1 MLGVLVVKLS
11 RKAKICVMASL
22 YWWTACRVGGGAVET
37 SEDSEEK
44 WPKRTRML
52 GPDRYV
58 PRLHD
63 IPLAELSAAGFRGLI
78 IDLDNTLLGF
88 RETELA
94 AEHLAWIAQAHA
106 QGFLMVMVSNNFS
119 DRARGVAHRLGIG
132 CIPNAL
138 KPLPFGFMRAL
149 KQLGLPRKHV
159 AVVGDQFFTDILGAK
174 LCGNLYT
181 ILTEP
186 IETHDF
192 PITKM
197 FRMLER
203 FVLPARRR

>member
-1 MLGVLVVKLS
+1 
-11 RKAKICVMASL
+11 MASL
-22 YWWTACRVGGGAVET
+22 YWWTGCWDGEGAVET

-63 IPLAELSAAGFRGLI
+63 IPLAELNAAGFRGLI

-88 RETELA
+88 GQTELA
-94 AEHLAWIAQAHA
+94 AEHLAWIAQAHDR
-106 QGFLMVMVSNNFS
+106 GFLMVMVSNNFC
-119 DRARGVAHRLGIG
+119 DRARGVASNLGIG

-138 KPLPFGFMRAL
+138 KPLPFGFLRAL
-149 KQLGLPRKHV
+149 KLLGLPRKQV
-159 AVVGDQFFTDILGAK
+159 AVVGDQFFTDVLGAK

-186 IETHDF
+186 IETRDF

-203 FVLPARRR
+203 FVLPQRRR